1 MEGPSNLHI
10 QHILRLSSKTTSL
23 SYHLTTHLRLNGVY
37 WGLAALELMSPGSSL
52 LPAQD
57 LVDFVRSC
65 YDASSGG
72 FGSFPGHDAHVL
84 STCSAVQV
92 LAIKGRLEDLPD
104 REATVAFI
112 LSLFNPVTGL
122 LYGDRSRLE
131 EDNRFLY
138 CAVNALA
145 HLSALD
151 RLDKER
157 AVQGV
162 LSCVN
167 FDGGFGRVQGA
178 ESHAAQAF
186 TCLGILSILSSL
198 DRLPY
203 QGQRAAAWLSER
215 QLPGGGLNGRPQKL
229 EDVCYSWWVLSSL
242 SILRKLDW
250 IDGEKLRRFILS
262 AQDPDLGGIADR
274 PGNVSDVYHTF
285 FGCAGLSLLGHEGL
299 QPIDPVYAMPQR
311 VVRELGMERPYQ
323 RALIKPSS

>member
-1 MEGPSNLHI
+1 M
-10 QHILRLSSKTTSL
+10 
-23 SYHLTTHLRLNGVY
+23 
-37 WGLAALELMSPGSSL
+37 
-52 LPAQD
+52 
-57 LVDFVRSC
+57 
-65 YDASSGG
+65 
-72 FGSFPGHDAHVL
+72 
-84 STCSAVQV
+84 QV
-92 LAIKGRLEDLPD
+92 LAIKARLEDLPD

-178 ESHAAQAF
+178 ESHAAQGESAIHLPCSTLSESDAPHPYDRTAF

-242 SILRKLDW
+242 SILKKLDW

-262 AQDPDLGGIADR
+262 AQ
-274 PGNVSDVYHTF
+274 VSLRSVDDH
-285 FGCAGLSLLGHEGL
+285 
-299 QPIDPVYAMPQR
+299 I
-311 VVRELGMERPYQ
+311 
-323 RALIKPSS
+323 